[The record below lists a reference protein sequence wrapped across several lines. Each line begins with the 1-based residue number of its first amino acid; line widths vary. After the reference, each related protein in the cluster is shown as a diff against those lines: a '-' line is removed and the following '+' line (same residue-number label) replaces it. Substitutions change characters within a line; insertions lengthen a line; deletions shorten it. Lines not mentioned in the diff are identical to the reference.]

1 MVCHLSYL
9 ETWSLEKQTSE
20 YSMLCVKTK
29 IVRNNEKVKKN
40 LSVCL
45 GLLDDGT
52 DTGTIVDKIMVLDKG
67 KQSVGLVYLII
78 GM

>member
-1 MVCHLSYL
+1 
-9 ETWSLEKQTSE
+9 
-20 YSMLCVKTK
+20 MLCVKTK